1 MSRVLDDWIT
11 TYLKYTENTESAAIF
26 HKWSAISVIAAV
38 LRRKVWFNFGRIQ
51 IFPNLYIVFVSEPG
65 IARKTQAI
73 SFGEE
78 ILTEISGITLAAD
91 TTTVQ
96 ALLDD
101 LEESVTA
108 NLMENGENFSHA
120 SLTISS

>member
-1 MSRVLDDWIT
+1 MSRTLPDWIT
-11 TYLKYTENTESAAIF
+11 EYLRYTDNTESAAIF
-26 HKWSAISVIAAV
+26 HKWTAISVIAAA
-38 LRRKVWFNFGRIQ
+38 LRRKTWFNFGRIQ
-51 IFPNLYIVFVSEPG
+51 VFPNMYIVFVSEPG

-78 ILTEISGITLAAD
+78 ILTEINGITLAAD

-101 LEESVTA
+101 LKRP
-108 NLMENGENFSHA
+108 
-120 SLTISS
+120 